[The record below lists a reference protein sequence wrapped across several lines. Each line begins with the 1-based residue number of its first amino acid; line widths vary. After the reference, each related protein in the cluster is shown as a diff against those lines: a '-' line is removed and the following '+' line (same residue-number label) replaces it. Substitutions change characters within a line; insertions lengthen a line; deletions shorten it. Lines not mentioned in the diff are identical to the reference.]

1 MIEDPFYLPKDTRV
15 FILTSANKDSHIR
28 AKQKL
33 VAEFRVFGYAP
44 TIQYYP
50 TINKIENNDMGFK
63 LDVRE
68 KDVGL
73 NGVLQWY
80 AYWSVL
86 LKARKLEKHF
96 IIAFSSVS
104 QLRND
109 IPKSILLN
117 KRKLHSGD
125 PKNTI
130 DTDYFHIMDHIGA
143 QSILDKSNHIFKA
156 PADRLHLI
164 GKHRFDLNI

>member
-1 MIEDPFYLPKDTRV
+1 MIEDPLYLPKDTRV
-15 FILTSANKDSHIR
+15 FILTSAQKDSHIR

-33 VAEFRVFGYAP
+33 DAEFRVFGYTP

-50 TINKIENNDMGFK
+50 TVNQVANHELGFE
-63 LDVRE
+63 LPVRE

-73 NGVLQWY
+73 IGILQWY

-104 QLRND
+104 NFRKD
-109 IPKSILLN
+109 VPRSVLN
-117 KRKLHSGD
+117 KSLTRIGD
-125 PKNTI
+125 PKNTE
-130 DTDYFHIMDHIGA
+130 DTDYFHVINHIGA
-143 QSILDKSNHIFKA
+143 QTILNTTERESTDIFKKA
-156 PADRLHLI
+156 SDSL
-164 GKHRFDLNI
+164 

>member
-15 FILTSANKDSHIR
+15 FILTSAQRDSHIR

-50 TINKIENNDMGFK
+50 TVNQVANHELGFE
-63 LDVRE
+63 LPVRE

-96 IIAFSSVS
+96 IIAFSSKS

-109 IPKSILLN
+109 ILKSTLLN
-117 KRKLHSGD
+117 KRKLHSGN
-125 PKNTI
+125 PNNTV

-143 QSILDKSNHIFKA
+143 QSILNIGNDIFKA
-156 PADRLHLI
+156 AADRLNLS
-164 GKHRFDLNI
+164 GKHRFDLK